1 MRTSRALVRAVV
13 PLALG
18 SLLLTGCGGGSSKN
32 SSDGGSTS
40 APASS
45 DAASAS
51 VAPTPTTWPLTGLSA
66 PDGASEKKHSVYIA
80 KIDNTYDSKPQYG
93 IGQADLVTQELVEG
107 GITRLAVFFYSKLPD
122 KVGPIRSMR
131 LTDIGVAKP
140 LNAKLITS
148 GAAPVTLSGLAKA
161 GVKFIDMNN
170 PNVRRVLDGTHD
182 TLHSVQA
189 NLARLGASANQ
200 KTATRPEDFF
210 QWGTDADF
218 QGKGTATTVDTKI
231 GNAPGSNDVWKYTA
245 GKYVLQNSYMDPAS
259 VYNPDTVIAIT
270 VKTSIAPYK
279 DPAGNP
285 VPVTHFEGSGK
296 AVIFHGGQVEKVKW
310 SKDGVEGLP
319 TFTAKDGS
327 EVKIPAGHVWISLVP
342 KGGESVAAGSVS
354 WGK

>member
-18 SLLLTGCGGGSSKN
+18 SVLLTGCGGGSSKN
-32 SSDGGSTS
+32 SSDGGSS
-40 APASS
+40 PAGTTG
-45 DAASAS
+45 AASPTT
-51 VAPTPTTWPLTGLSA
+51 APTPTTWPLTGLPA

-189 NLARLGASANQ
+189 NLARLGASADQ
-200 KTATRPEDFF
+200 KTATRPEDFL

-218 QGKGTATTVDTKI
+218 QGKGTATTVNTKI

-285 VPVTHFEGSGK
+285 VPISHFEGQGK
-296 AVIFHGGQVEKVKW
+296 AMIFHGGRMVRATWEK
-310 SKDGVEGLP
+310 KDPGSPV
-319 TFTAKDGS
+319 TFKDASGKTL
-327 EVKIPAGHVWISLVP
+327 EIPPGHVWLSLVP
-342 KGGESVAAGSVS
+342 GKGTAGNGSVTFT
-354 WGK
+354 K

>member
-1 MRTSRALVRAVV
+1 MRTSRALVRAIV
-13 PLALG
+13 PLAIG
-18 SLLLTGCGGGSSKN
+18 GVLLTGCGGGGKD
-32 SSDGGSTS
+32 SSDGASPAASGVSS
-40 APASS
+40 PAAPA
-45 DAASAS
+45 
-51 VAPTPTTWPLTGLSA
+51 TPTTWPLTGLQA
-66 PDGASEKKHSVYIA
+66 PNGASETKHSVYIA

-107 GITRLAVFFYSKLPD
+107 GITRLAVFFYSDLPD

-140 LNAKLITS
+140 LNAKLVTS
-148 GAAPVTLSGLAKA
+148 GAAPVTLNGLAKA

-170 PNVRRVLDGTHD
+170 ANVRRVLDGTHD
-182 TLHSVQA
+182 SLHSVQA
-189 NLARLGASANQ
+189 NLSKLAASSTQTKPA
-200 KTATRPEDFF
+200 RPEDFF

-218 QGKGTATTVDTKI
+218 QGKGKATTVNTKI

-259 VYNPDTVIAIT
+259 VFNPDTVIAIT
-270 VKTSIAPYK
+270 VKTSLAPYK

-296 AVIFHGGQVEKVKW
+296 AVIFHGGKLQKVTW

-327 EVKIPAGHVWISLVP
+327 AVKIPAGHVWLALVP
-342 KGGESVAAGSVS
+342 KGGDSVAAGSVTWS
-354 WGK
+354 K

>member
-18 SLLLTGCGGGSSKN
+18 SVLLTGCGGGSKD
-32 SSDGGSTS
+32 SSDGASSAASTPAS
-40 APASS
+40 APAGNP
-45 DAASAS
+45 
-51 VAPTPTTWPLTGLSA
+51 VPTTWPLTGLSA
-66 PDGASEKKHSVYIA
+66 PNGASETKHSVYIA
-80 KIDNTYDSKPQYG
+80 KIDNTAASKPQYG

-148 GAAPVTLSGLAKA
+148 GAAPVTLKGLAKA
-161 GVKFIDMNN
+161 GVKFIDMSN
-170 PNVRRVLDGTHD
+170 PNVKRVLDGSHD

-189 NLARLGASANQ
+189 NLSSLAAGSTQKKKARPQ
-200 KTATRPEDFF
+200 DFL
-210 QWGTDADF
+210 QWGTDSDF
-218 QGKGTATTVDTKI
+218 HGTGKATTVDTKI
-231 GNAPGSNDVWKYTA
+231 GNAAGSNDVWKYTA
-245 GKYVLQNSYMDPAS
+245 GKYVLQNSYMDQAS
-259 VYNPDTVIAIT
+259 VFNPDTVIAIT

-296 AVIFHGGQVEKVKW
+296 ATIFHDGKFEKVKW
-310 SKDGVEGLP
+310 TKKGVEGLP

-327 EVKIPAGHVWISLVP
+327 AVKIPAGHVWIALVP
-342 KGGESVAAGSVS
+342 KGGDSVSAGSVS
-354 WGK
+354 WTK